1 MKQKLLTL
9 TIALLFTINMSLA
22 SSVLKSNAVTKR
34 IPAGTKFTI
43 KLLDPISTRDSKEGD
58 YFSAVLIDDEKTP
71 TGVILPA
78 GSMIRGSITKV
89 VPSKRLSRGG
99 ILYVDFDHIVTPN
112 GRQLPLDMIISG
124 KVNLSY
130 DGGIYLDKGYGE
142 ALQNNWEK
150 TVDITTTATEFGM
163 DIGEDVLYSTARIL
177 TVPICAIG
185 GAIGGGAYLLGD
197 SVIDLFRKGKDVEF
211 NQDETITVILT
222 QPIDVPI
229 N

>member
-1 MKQKLLTL
+1 MKQKLLT
-9 TIALLFTINMSLA
+9 IVISLLLTINMSYA

-43 KLLDPISTRDSKEGD
+43 KLLDPVSTKDSKDGD
-58 YFSAVLIDDEKTP
+58 YFSAVLINDEKTP
-71 TGVILPA
+71 TSVILPA

-89 VPSKRLSRGG
+89 VPSKRFSKGG
-99 ILYVDFDHIVTPN
+99 VLYVDFDHIVTPN

-124 KVNLSY
+124 KVNLNF
-130 DGGIYLDKGYGE
+130 DGGIYLNQGYGE

-150 TVDITTTATEFGM
+150 TVDITTTATEYGM
-163 DIGEDVLYSTARIL
+163 DLGEDVLYSAARIL
-177 TVPICAIG
+177 TVPVCALG
-185 GAIGGGAYLLGD
+185 GAIGGGAYLIGD
-197 SVIDLFRKGKDVEF
+197 SIVDMFRKGKDVEF
-211 NQDETITVILT
+211 NQDETLTVILT